1 MRKTIVA
8 CALVALAVGAT
19 TATAAQLITGKQI
32 KNGSITGKDIE
43 RGSIGK
49 KRLSHG
55 VQRALAKPGTPGPR
69 GPAGPKGDKG
79 EPGSAAKLPSAGNW
93 GVINRNT
100 LGSPVAQLRS
110 GPFDPPAGDGSLNLT
125 VGSGTEKLAYG
136 NEVDFQGVKIA
147 DLSALGYS
155 VYQTGENA
163 GLGAANL
170 PNLTFEVDPNVVD
183 GANYSSLVYNPGP
196 VSPNAWSAID
206 ASTGAGWWFTNGA
219 TATATNCGQGAAP
232 QHFCTLAEVKAAAPN
247 AVVTLSAAIAKGR
260 DFEWHGAVDALRIN
274 NKVYDFEEH
283 GVVER
288 TP

>member
-32 KNGSITGKDIE
+32 KNGSITGKDLK
-43 RGSIGK
+43 RGTVTK
-49 KRLSHG
+49 KRLSG
-55 VQRALAKPGTPGPR
+55 AVRAELAKQGAR
-69 GPAGPKGDKG
+69 GPAGPVGPKGDKG

-100 LGSPVAQLRS
+100 IGSPVAQLRS

-136 NEVDFQGVKIA
+136 NEVDFEGLKIA
-147 DLSALGYS
+147 DLSAVGYS

-163 GLGAANL
+163 DLSAANL
-170 PNLTFEVDPNVVD
+170 PNLTFEVDPNVVV
-183 GANYSSLVYNPGP
+183 GADYSSLVYNPAAVP
-196 VSPNAWSAID
+196 ENAWSAID
-206 ASTGAGWWFTNGA
+206 AATGAGWWFTNAA
-219 TATATNCGQGAAP
+219 TAAATNCGQGAAP
-232 QHFCTLAEVKAAAPN
+232 QHFCTLAEIKAAAPN
-247 AVVTLSAAIAKGR
+247 AVVTFSAAISKGR
-260 DFEWHGAVDALRIN
+260 DFEWHGAVDGLRIN